1 MSEGIEIRVE
11 RPADRAAGL
20 EVERRSFE
28 PHGSADEE
36 IAIVVAVR
44 DDEGSFA
51 LVAIDGEDLV
61 GHVQFSRG
69 WIGDTSVVA
78 LGPIGVLPERQRGG
92 IGSGLIRAGFE
103 EARARGESVVML
115 LGDPGY
121 YSRFGFRPALPLG
134 IRNPFA
140 GVDASGFVID
150 EEDFQLAFVAGEVSL
165 EGEVRW
171 HPVFG

>member
-1 MSEGIEIRVE
+1 VSESIEIRVE
-11 RPADRAAGL
+11 RPEDRAAAL

-36 IAIVVAVR
+36 IAIVMAVR

-51 LVAIDGEDLV
+51 LVAVDGEDLV

-78 LGPIGVLPERQRGG
+78 LGPIGVLPERQRSG
-92 IGSGLIRAGFE
+92 IGSALIRAGFE
-103 EARARGESVVML
+103 EARARGERVVML

-121 YSRFGFRPALPLG
+121 YGRFGFGPALPLG
-134 IRNPFA
+134 IRNPLA
-140 GVDASGFVID
+140 GVDAGDFVIA
-150 EEDFQLAFVAGEVSL
+150 EEDFQLAFLDGEVGL

-171 HPVFG
+171 HPAFG

>member
-1 MSEGIEIRVE
+1 VSEGIEIRVE
-11 RPADRAAGL
+11 RPADRAAGI

-28 PHGSADEE
+28 PHGSADQE

-51 LVAIDGEDLV
+51 LVAVDGEDLV

-69 WIGDTSVVA
+69 WIGDTSVVT

-92 IGSGLIRAGFE
+92 IGSALIRTGFE
-103 EARARGESVVML
+103 EARARGERVVML
-115 LGDPGY
+115 LGDPAY
-121 YSRFGFRPALPLG
+121 YGRFGFQPALAFG
-134 IRNPFA
+134 VRNPFA
-140 GVDASGFVID
+140 GVDAGGFVID

-171 HPVFG
+171 QPAFG

>member
-11 RPADRAAGL
+11 RPADRAAGI

-28 PHGSADEE
+28 PHGSADQE

-51 LVAIDGEDLV
+51 LVAVDGEDLV

-78 LGPIGVLPERQRGG
+78 LGPIGVLPQRQRCG
-92 IGSGLIRAGFE
+92 IGSALIRAGFE
-103 EARARGESVVML
+103 EARA
-115 LGDPGY
+115 
-121 YSRFGFRPALPLG
+121 
-134 IRNPFA
+134 
-140 GVDASGFVID
+140 
-150 EEDFQLAFVAGEVSL
+150 
-165 EGEVRW
+165 
-171 HPVFG
+171 